1 MWDEDVRVE
10 DESEKGELTLG
21 KAQQLERGVDGGEG
35 GDSYG
40 GANHP
45 HSFTPACTRQSR

>member
-1 MWDEDVRVE
+1 VQDEDVRVE

-21 KAQQLERGVDGGEG
+21 KAQQLEVVDGGEG

-40 GANHP
+40 CANHP
-45 HSFTPACTRQSR
+45 HSFTPARLI